1 MENSNKL
8 TVFALAFFSLA
19 PAVGAFE
26 IPNEIILK
34 TDFRVWEVNLK
45 QANLLT
51 DYQKTH
57 LSGVDISLLP
67 EDRSRLEGM
76 VVDEQVQGV
85 DLMKLKDYLSTE
97 IAPDIYREK
106 SNVIIDMDEEGNVIF
121 EGTGFY
127 GRELDVDEAARML
140 KYALENNLEYITLPL
155 ITQDP
160 EVMVKNDELI
170 KMGIKEFISSGE
182 TDFSG
187 SPSNRIHNINTGL
200 AKFYGHVVAPGE
212 EFSFND
218 TIGPINGSTGYR
230 KELVIKGNKTIPEY
244 GGGLCQVSTTNYRAI
259 LAAGYP
265 IVDRRNHSYMVS
277 YYDPQGL
284 DATIYEGGQDL
295 KFLNDTPHHLVMQSF
310 TDNGHTYYHFYGTK
324 PNRTVHMIG
333 PHYENWRSAP
343 ATKTEVSSELAPGQ
357 RKVVGHAVPGVDIFW
372 YRQVIYND
380 EMQMNE
386 ETNEK
391 ENKQFLETIAS
402 YYQAR
407 PNYYMVGAGE
417 ESESENEE
425 IGG

>member
-1 MENSNKL
+1 MKL
-8 TVFALAFFSLA
+8 TIKPLFIAIGLFLMTPGVS
-19 PAVGAFE
+19 AFE
-26 IPNEIILK
+26 LPKEVILK
-34 TDFRVWEVNLK
+34 TDFRVWEVNLS
-45 QANLLT
+45 QADLLATYPKT
-51 DYQKTH
+51 DFAGWDV
-57 LSGVDISLLP
+57 SFP
-67 EDRSRLEGM
+67 AALEGGATEL
-76 VVDEQVQGV
+76 VTQQEVEGLDVI
-85 DLMKLKDYLSTE
+85 KLRDYLAKE
-97 IAPDIYREK
+97 IAPDIYREAT
-106 SNVIIDMDEEGNVIF
+106 SVSIDMDESGDVTF

-140 KYALENNLEYITLPL
+140 KYALENGMNYVTLPL
-155 ITQDP
+155 IKMDP
-160 EVMVKNDELI
+160 EVTVKSEALK

-187 SPSNRIHNINTGL
+187 SPGNRIHNINTGL
-200 AKFYGHVVAPGE
+200 SKFSGHIVKPGE

-218 TIGPINGSTGYR
+218 TIGPINGGTGYR

-244 GGGLCQVSTTNYRAI
+244 GGGLCQVSTTSYRAI

-295 KFLNDTPHHLVMQSF
+295 KFLNDTEHHLVMQSF
-310 TDNGHTYYHFYGTK
+310 TDDYHTYYHFYGTK

-357 RKVVGHAVPGVDIFW
+357 KKVVGHAVPGVDIFW
-372 YRQVIYND
+372 YRQVIYNE
-380 EMQMNE
+380 EMKLNE
-386 ETNEK
+386 ETEK
-391 ENKQFLETIAS
+391 EEEKQFLETIAS

-407 PNYYMVGAGE
+407 PNYYMVGA
-417 ESESENEE
+417 SEASEGGNEE